1 MKLWMECKLEVCVDS
16 VESAIIAQSAGADR
30 VELCDNLI
38 EGGTTP
44 GYGSISSARHNLD
57 IDLHVL
63 IRPRGG
69 DFLYSGLELD
79 IMRRDIE
86 VCGEC
91 GVNGIV
97 TGVLL
102 SGGTVDIE
110 RTSRLIELAY
120 PMPVTFHRAF
130 DLCAD
135 PLQSLEDIITTGAK
149 RLLTSGHANRAKDGI
164 KLISQLVSQAGDRL
178 IIMPGGGIDDT
189 NIMSIVFKTNV
200 REVHLTGRKSINS
213 EMRFRRDGIRM
224 GSTPELTEF
233 TRKVADMEKIREI
246 INILKQN

>member
-1 MKLWMECKLEVCVDS
+1 MKLWMDCKLEICVDS
-16 VESAIIAQSAGADR
+16 VESAIIAQSAGAGR

-69 DFLYSGLELD
+69 DFLYSDLELD

-97 TGVLL
+97 TGVLR
-102 SGGTVDIE
+102 SSGTVDIE

-120 PMPVTFHRAF
+120 PMTVTFHRAF
-130 DLCAD
+130 DMCAD
-135 PLQSLEDIITTGAK
+135 PLQSLEDVIASGAK
-149 RLLTSGHANRAKDGI
+149 RLLTSGQANRAKDGI
-164 KLISQLVSQAGDRL
+164 KLINQLVFQAGNRI

-200 REVHLTGRKSINS
+200 KEIHLTGRKSINS

-246 INILKQN
+246 LNILKQN